1 VERHKHLHRERLQA
15 PKLNAP
21 SDFVGSGIDPRGAKL
36 EERFDRQIDPASFQ
50 RYRSIHTACP
60 HRAVR
65 HYQKSEK
72 NQLFAIACFPP
83 SRPAKAARR
92 APSVTASRRTKMF
105 GVSGEQVMGKS
116 IRATVRASAL
126 TVCGLAAF
134 TCASAA
140 FAGCGDSWKQP
151 ASFQADQR
159 AGSLFHRTTLTEL
172 IGQPIVGMWSFKQTV
187 GSATVDFGYQQWH
200 SDGTEVMNSG
210 TRAPATQNF
219 CMGVWKP
226 TGPRTYH
233 LTHYALS
240 YDATTGNL
248 NAKVVIKEDVTVNL
262 AGTTYSGPFTIDV
275 YAPTGT
281 TLLQHVAGQVSGQ
294 RVANN

>member
-1 VERHKHLHRERLQA
+1 
-15 PKLNAP
+15 
-21 SDFVGSGIDPRGAKL
+21 
-36 EERFDRQIDPASFQ
+36 
-50 RYRSIHTACP
+50 
-60 HRAVR
+60 
-65 HYQKSEK
+65 
-72 NQLFAIACFPP
+72 
-83 SRPAKAARR
+83 
-92 APSVTASRRTKMF
+92 
-105 GVSGEQVMGKS
+105 MGKS

-248 NAKVVIKEDVTVNL
+248 NAKVIIKEDVTVNL